1 MISDAQLSDGPA
13 VRRRRNV
20 AQDDKLLS
28 LEAFALEPM
37 IAAAGSIR
45 QVRAFGDD
53 PFESESACMLEH
65 GWPVHIEM
73 LAKANGRAG
82 RQDGEELLQQGFTI
96 LENHFCQIE
105 PFAVKNIEDE
115 VAEPVQAA
123 GLQIVLQIVEARNAA
138 RILDNDLPVDQ
149 RRANT
154 ERLQRVRNAQKA
166 FGPVELLARQ

>member
-1 MISDAQLSDGPA
+1 MS
-13 VRRRRNV
+13 
-20 AQDDKLLS
+20 
-28 LEAFALEPM
+28 
-37 IAAAGSIR
+37 AAAGSIR

-82 RQDGEELLQQGFTI
+82 RQNGEELLQQAFAT

-115 VAEPVQAA
+115 GAEPVQAA

-138 RILDNDLPVDQ
+138 RILDDDFPVNQ
-149 RRANT
+149 RRAET
-154 ERLQRVRNAQKA
+154 A
-166 FGPVELLARQ
+166 

>member
-1 MISDAQLSDGPA
+1 
-13 VRRRRNV
+13 
-20 AQDDKLLS
+20 
-28 LEAFALEPM
+28 M

-53 PFESESACMLEH
+53 PFESESACMLQH

-73 LAKANGRAG
+73 LAEANGRAG
-82 RQDGEELLQQGFTI
+82 RQNGEELLQQVFTI

-105 PFAVKNIEDE
+105 PFAVENIEDE

-138 RILDNDLPVDQ
+138 RVLDDNLPVDQ
-149 RRANT
+149 R
-154 ERLQRVRNAQKA
+154 
-166 FGPVELLARQ
+166 